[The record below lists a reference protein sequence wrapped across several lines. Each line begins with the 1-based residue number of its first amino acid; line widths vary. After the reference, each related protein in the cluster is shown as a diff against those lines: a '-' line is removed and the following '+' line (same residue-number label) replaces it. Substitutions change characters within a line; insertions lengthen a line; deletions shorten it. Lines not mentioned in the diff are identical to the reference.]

1 MIEPMWHLQVEDNG
15 AVVKDLFFM
24 NRDQATTTMLT
35 LANDKH
41 ESIQLYSD
49 EGVEVPSGRPY
60 CENDIEDFVI
70 GANGV
75 ALVWQ
80 VIVWAASDFVIT
92 VTRRSIHT

>member
-1 MIEPMWHLQVEDNG
+1 MIQPMWHLQIEDNG
-15 AVVKDLFFM
+15 AVVKDMFFM
-24 NRDQATTTMLT
+24 NRDQAIATMLT
-35 LANDKH
+35 RANDKH

-49 EGVEVPSGRPY
+49 DGVEVPSGRPY

-75 ALVWQ
+75 AQ
-80 VIVWAASDFVIT
+80 VCQVTVWAADDFVIT